1 MRSPTRLGFIA
12 SGLLIVTMH
21 FFSSFLHRFFWHDF
35 GLATE
40 SPGKRHSS
48 DQCTWSLPNKQ
59 NTPTCLRYT
68 DDDVRFIFAS
78 VITGTL
84 SPSVLT
90 GTLSLKCTSALRIC
104 ADEKTMYMNQ
114 LAKFCCILC
123 RADAQRRLFGETLS
137 WLAGDAFVT
146 FHIVTSTEKQLVLF
160 KIEHYLCT
168 LCAPFFYPMHLC
180 MFLQMDVSLAVVYF

>member
-1 MRSPTRLGFIA
+1 MVSA
-12 SGLLIVTMH
+12 
-21 FFSSFLHRFFWHDF
+21 
-35 GLATE
+35 
-40 SPGKRHSS
+40 
-48 DQCTWSLPNKQ
+48 KQ
-59 NTPTCLRYT
+59 AKHTIYLRYT

-84 SPSVLT
+84 PPSVLI

-146 FHIVTSTEKQLVLF
+146 FHIVTSTEMQLVLF

-168 LCAPFFYPMHLC
+168 LCAPFFLSNVHMHVLTDGC
-180 MFLQMDVSLAVVYF
+180 IISSSLFLICWTDWTMIVHISSQQWILGWYLLRQFYVFFSVQCFKLQEKGPKMGS